1 MKSKVGGC
9 ACQEA
14 IKALIET
21 GRYDYTKYITC
32 LLKKFRDIFAE
43 TSQGV
48 NRINAIES
56 PT

>member
-1 MKSKVGGC
+1 MKNKVGGC

-48 NRINAIES
+48 NSINAIES